1 MLVILA
7 QMNIG
12 LAVFNLIPIPPLDG
26 SKILAGILSEEN
38 YFKLMRYENYFMYL
52 VFFLLA
58 LGVLDGP
65 LIHARGII
73 MEAFT
78 SFWTML
84 LGL

>member
-1 MLVILA
+1 MLFRS

-52 VFFLLA
+52 VFFLLQDDHSSLNVSRCCISFHIIRKKYLA
-58 LGVLDGP
+58 GVF
-65 LIHARGII
+65 I
-73 MEAFT
+73 
-78 SFWTML
+78 
-84 LGL
+84 